1 MNASAAK
8 KNVIASLAYQLVTII
23 YGLVVPRII
32 LTSFGSEV
40 NGLVSS
46 LSQFLNYISLLE
58 GGLTGVIMAALY
70 RPLANKDYVK
80 VSGVIKAA
88 NSFFKRIAVVFVIYT
103 LILAAVYPLVVKTP
117 FTWEYVFS
125 LTIIISLSLFIQYFF
140 ALSYRIL
147 INADQKGYVVYLTL
161 MLFTAVNFVFTILVV
176 NVWKE
181 IHVLKLMSA
190 VAFLI
195 QPIVFNYYVNKHYPL
210 DKSAQPDKKA
220 LSQRWDGF
228 GQNIAFFIHSN
239 TDVVVLTLFST
250 LADVSVYSVY
260 MLVISALKTLV
271 SAISSSLAPS
281 LGNSLATMSN
291 KEANDMFDNYEFG
304 MSFITTFAFT
314 CGALLITPF
323 VQIYTRGVTDASY
336 YQPLFGYLMMAAEA
350 VYCFRDPY
358 VNVAYVSG
366 KFRETAAYAYIEAG
380 LNILIS
386 AFLVFRFGL
395 VGVAIGTLIAM
406 IFRMVSHMVY
416 LNNHLI
422 KRPLKSSLKCIGVF
436 FGDVV
441 ISSVLVKVFVR
452 FSANNYFDWVWQ
464 AVITASIVLITMLIV
479 SCVFY
484 KKCLSSLIG
493 TILKKK

>member
-464 AVITASIVLITMLIV
+464 AVITASIVLITMLIA